1 MVIFDRL
8 AVDRLSMRYSN
19 MSSELAKEMGVKRE
33 GDQFNIMA
41 RKIIYARYIMPAPWV
56 HDEYKV
62 IFGEIHKYDSTP
74 HGLDL
79 LTELIAK
86 LTWKQFLICLE
97 YYVAKRGNMMI
108 TMGYSVTRSG
118 VDGVV
123 KKIKGIPQWV
133 GIRK

>member
-1 MVIFDRL
+1 MVTFDRL
-8 AVDRLSMRYSN
+8 AVDRICIKYSN
-19 MSSELAKEMGVKRE
+19 MSRELADEMKVKRE
-33 GDQFNIMA
+33 ADQFNITA
-41 RKIIYARYIMPAPWV
+41 RKIIYARHIMAAQWM
-56 HDEYKV
+56 HDEYNK
-62 IFGEIHKYDSTP
+62 IYADIHKYEGTP

-79 LTELIAK
+79 LTELIRL

-108 TMGYSVTRSG
+108 TMGYSVTKSG

-133 GIRK
+133 GMRK